1 MEWFLPTPV
10 PSLTIALSLIS
21 ETTAFTVEGEEK
33 ARFTSTSAAT
43 AVFER
48 PVASKDGM
56 EDELAVCAFPSFEVF
71 AFLLSSILLFSPE
84 DAGTSFE
91 AIAVSKIDPIVDE
104 VDEEYAHV
112 TEGEHTADEADKYW
126 PSFRSRDD
134 CEA

>member
-56 EDELAVCAFPSFEVF
+56 EDELAKMLVPHLKPLQCPKLTLLWTKLTRNMHMSQRENTQPMKLISIGRHFALEMTVRRKFLIKEKILVRKIEVYC
-71 AFLLSSILLFSPE
+71 S
-84 DAGTSFE
+84 
-91 AIAVSKIDPIVDE
+91 
-104 VDEEYAHV
+104 
-112 TEGEHTADEADKYW
+112 
-126 PSFRSRDD
+126 
-134 CEA
+134 